1 MDIRQLLAQGYQAA
15 DRFLPFDG
23 VLDPM
28 FAPPPR
34 RQMPQD
40 VGAMP
45 NTQSRFAPQMP
56 QGSPNMQS
64 RFAPQQP
71 APMPQQMPAP
81 VQAPRRGGNDFGRT
95 VMEFIDPS
103 FNRRADER
111 SAAMA
116 KQAQQDQFLQ
126 YAQTVLTDPREQLVF
141 RANPE
146 EWAKNTASRY
156 AMVKLGKGE
165 ALNVNG
171 ENVAYNWDFMEVGP
185 NVVSTNPDGTVNK
198 AFTRDMTP
206 EEALKLQQS
215 KEPARIEG
223 PDGIYERQTDGS
235 WKKVAKFGAAP
246 KVFAPQR
253 APGGGSG
260 GSKLPTGYIVDAQ

>member
-34 RQMPQD
+34 RQMPQA
-40 VGAMP
+40 VGAM
-45 NTQSRFAPQMP
+45 
-56 QGSPNMQS
+56 PNMQS

-95 VMEFIDPS
+95 MMEFIDPS

-116 KQAQQDQFLQ
+116 KQAQQDEFLQ
-126 YAQTVLTDPREQLVF
+126 FAKTVLTDPREQLVF

-146 EWAKNTASRY
+146 KWGENVATRLAQL
-156 AMVKLGKGE
+156 KLGKGE
-165 ALNVNG
+165 AAYVGG
-171 ENVAYNWDFMEVGP
+171 ENVAYNPDFMEVGP
-185 NVVSTNPDGTVNK
+185 NVFSTNLDGTVDK
-198 AFTRDMTP
+198 VGTRDMTP
-206 EEALKLQQS
+206 EELLQRQVAEAG
-215 KEPARIEG
+215 KWEQGGGNYFHLPFGGATPVKGPAITAV
-223 PDGIYERQTDGS
+223 PQT
-235 WKKVAKFGAAP
+235 
-246 KVFAPQR
+246 FAPR
-253 APGGGSG
+253 VTRGGGGGSG
-260 GSKLPTGYIVDAQ
+260 YSDVPAGAVVVGGQ

>member
-23 VLDPM
+23 LLDPM

-40 VGAMP
+40 VGAM
-45 NTQSRFAPQMP
+45 
-56 QGSPNMQS
+56 PNMQS

-95 VMEFIDPS
+95 MMEFIDPS

-116 KQAQQDQFLQ
+116 NQEQRAQLFKF
-126 YAQTVLTDPREQLVF
+126 AQSVITDPREWLVF
-141 RANPE
+141 QTDPE
-146 EWAKNTASRY
+146 AWAKARSSGYEAYTLA
-156 AMVKLGKGE
+156 AGGKRGQDGE
-165 ALNVNG
+165 TVD
-171 ENVAYNWDFMEVGP
+171 YNRQFIETGPEIVG
-185 NVVSTNPDGTVNK
+185 TNADGSLTTEYK
-198 AFTRDMTP
+198 RGPTP
-206 EEALKLQQS
+206 EEALQLQQATMPPR
-215 KEPARIEG
+215 ENG
-223 PDGIYERQTDGS
+223 PDGIYERQPDGI
-235 WKKVAKFGAAP
+235 WKKVAKYGAAP
-246 KVFAPQR
+246 KVFAPR
-253 APGGGSG
+253 VARNGGFGGSG
-260 GSKLPTGYIVDAQ
+260 YSDVPAGAVVVGGQ

>member
-1 MDIRQLLAQGYQAA
+1 
-15 DRFLPFDG
+15 
-23 VLDPM
+23 
-28 FAPPPR
+28 
-34 RQMPQD
+34 
-40 VGAMP
+40 MP
-45 NTQSRFAPQMP
+45 NMQSRFAPQMP
-56 QGSPNMQS
+56 RGMGAAPNMQS

-95 VMEFIDPS
+95 MMEFIDPS

-116 KQAQQDQFLQ
+116 KQAQQDEFLQ
-126 YAQTVLTDPREQLVF
+126 FAKTVLTDPREQLVF

-146 EWAKNTASRY
+146 KWGENVATRLAQL
-156 AMVKLGKGE
+156 KLGKGE
-165 ALNVNG
+165 GAYVG
-171 ENVAYNWDFMEVGP
+171 GKNVAYNPDFIAVGS
-185 NVVSTNPDGTVNK
+185 NVFSTNLDGTVDK
-198 AFTRDMTP
+198 VGTREATP

-246 KVFAPQR
+246 KVFAPR
-253 APGGGSG
+253 VGGGGSG
-260 GSKLPTGYIVDAQ
+260 GSKLPTGYILDAQ

>member
-1 MDIRQLLAQGYQAA
+1 MMDIRQLLSQGYQAA

-45 NTQSRFAPQMP
+45 N
-56 QGSPNMQS
+56 MQS

-95 VMEFIDPS
+95 IMEFIDPS

-111 SAAMA
+111 DAAA
-116 KQAQQDQFLQ
+116 AQQEQRAQFLQ
-126 YAQTVLTDPREQLVF
+126 FAQSVLTDPRERLVF
-141 RANPE
+141 QANPE
-146 EWAKNTASRY
+146 KWAENVATRY
-156 AMVKLGKGE
+156 AQIKLGKGE
-165 ALNVNG
+165 AATVG
-171 ENVAYNWDFMEVGP
+171 DDTVAYNPDFMEVGP
-185 NVVSTNPDGTVNK
+185 NVFSTNADGTVDK
-198 AFTRDMTP
+198 VGTREATP
-206 EEALKLQQS
+206 EEALKLKHS

-260 GSKLPTGYIVDAQ
+260 GSKLPTGFIVDAQ